1 MLGRMNS
8 TPELHIIRDDQVVHR
23 QVIGEAL
30 LRLGRAATSDL
41 VLADDRVS
49 GHHLA
54 LWVEAGRLWGR
65 DLDSRNGTTLNGA
78 PLTGAQVL
86 RHGDVLVLG
95 GETTVRIHLP
105 NNVAR
110 VELPSLLL
118 VEDVRAGVRVPFRGE
133 RLTLGSAPD
142 CDLVLSNGPSRAA
155 TLLRAG
161 DGVIIGTSVGEFP
174 VALEQAFD
182 VAGHQ
187 LKVTAG
193 RPGHVATADGNQPL
207 GCAYALRVG
216 RQGVNGPFARLT
228 GAGDLSYSVDDDNRA
243 VLLYLLGEQ
252 SARDTAA
259 GLPPDERGWCSDA
272 DLTVGIW
279 GRGARDPNS
288 LHVLVYRVRKQ
299 LGKLGFDPWFI
310 EKRRHALRVFLDHIA
325 VE

>member
-1 MLGRMNS
+1 MLSRMS
-8 TPELHIIRDDQVVHR
+8 DAPELHIVRDGQVVHR

-30 LRLGRAATSDL
+30 LRLGRATTSDL

-54 LWVEAGRLWGR
+54 LWVEAGRLWAR

-78 PLTGAQVL
+78 PLSGAQVL
-86 RHGDVLVLG
+86 AHADTLILG
-95 GETTVRIHLP
+95 GETTVRVHMP
-105 NNVAR
+105 DHVTG
-110 VELPSLLL
+110 VELPPLLL

-133 RLTLGSAPD
+133 RLTLGSASD
-142 CDLVLSNGPSRAA
+142 CDLVLPNGPPRAA
-155 TLLRAG
+155 TLLRT
-161 DGVIIGTSVGEFP
+161 DNGVTIGTTIGEFP
-174 VALEQAFD
+174 VALEQEFD
-182 VAGHQ
+182 VAGHR

-193 RPGHVATADGNQPL
+193 RPGHVPTADGNQPL
-207 GCAYALRVG
+207 GYVYSLRVG

-228 GAGDLSYSVDDDNRA
+228 AGGGLSYNVDDDNRA
-243 VLLYLLGEQ
+243 VLLYLLGDK
-252 SARDTAA
+252 SACDTAA
-259 GLPPDERGWCSDA
+259 GLPPEERGWCSDA

-310 EKRRHALRVFLDHIA
+310 EKRRHALRVSLDHIT